1 MVRQVSPDVRL
12 LRDNN
17 KQLRRFANMDNRTAR
32 IVRTLESME
41 NILALKEEDIGLTP
55 DEFRTWND
63 ITNIIEDL
71 KGGN

>member
-1 MVRQVSPDVRL
+1 
-12 LRDNN
+12 
-17 KQLRRFANMDNRTAR
+17 MDNRTAR